1 MCTGD
6 KTSVH
11 TLKGIYMD
19 RYDLYAFIIA
29 LTLAFLIGFLMGE
42 GTLGIALVT
51 GLTTYIGIRLLE
63 YI

>member
-1 MCTGD
+1 
-6 KTSVH
+6 
-11 TLKGIYMD
+11 MD

-29 LTLAFLIGFLMGE
+29 LTLAFLIGFIMGE

-51 GLTTYIGIRLLE
+51 GLTSYIGIRLLE